1 MVQINNSIINRFPL
15 DEIARKVDTAFLWGS
30 GIYVIPVL
38 EDNATSVTNYLPV
51 GRWYDWYT
59 GEEISSSGQDVTLD
73 APFDKIPVLIR
84 GGNVIPTQ
92 APAVIT
98 TLR

>member
-1 MVQINNSIINRFPL
+1 MLNRFPQ
-15 DEIARKVDTAFLWGS
+15 DERARKIDTAFLWGS

-38 EDNATSVTNYLPV
+38 EDNANSVTNYLPS

-59 GEEISSSGQDVTLD
+59 GEERNSNGEDVTLD

-84 GGNVIPTQ
+84 GGNVLPTQ
-92 APAVIT
+92 APAVTT